1 MLEQDAQN
9 IASKLGAMT
18 DEQLNVVHQQV
29 KASWRGKS
37 DNEICAIQKMAC
49 VMLETQIDDEIRRRA
64 KLLISDMLTKKLE
77 FGA

>member
-9 IASKLGAMT
+9 IAEKLGAMS
-18 DEQLNVVHQQV
+18 DEQLNAVYQQV
-29 KASWRGKS
+29 KSSWRGKA
-37 DNEICAIQKMAC
+37 DGEMCAIQKTAC
-49 VMLETQIDDEIRRRA
+49 VMLESQVDDEIRRRA